1 MFFVFFLTAV
11 GMQRER
17 GCYPPLSESC
27 VRMGSGF
34 GVTAGAVSRVLAL
47 SSLHPLFI
55 VPRFVVQEPREAVPV
70 LLKEI
75 YKMPSR

>member
-1 MFFVFFLTAV
+1 MLPAPVRKLRADGKWV
-11 GMQRER
+11 WCHCW
-17 GCYPPLSESC
+17 GCES
-27 VRMGSGF
+27 GPG
-34 GVTAGAVSRVLAL
+34 TE
-47 SSLHPLFI
+47 SLHPLFI